1 MQRHGL
7 NFQQCLPDDMQTI
20 SRILLTLLILV
31 YCETAGQQR
40 EGERG
45 GGKEGGR
52 GNTVWFGGKGRE
64 FKVVGCK
71 ADA

>member
-1 MQRHGL
+1 
-7 NFQQCLPDDMQTI
+7 MQTI

-52 GNTVWFGGKGRE
+52 KGERE
-64 FKVVGCK
+64 RGDYRVPNEILLTFPHPYQGFV
-71 ADA
+71 